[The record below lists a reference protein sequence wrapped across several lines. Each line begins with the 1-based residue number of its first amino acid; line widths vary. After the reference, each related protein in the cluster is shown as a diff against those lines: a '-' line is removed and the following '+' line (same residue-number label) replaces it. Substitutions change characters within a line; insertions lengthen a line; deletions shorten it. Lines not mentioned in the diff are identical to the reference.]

1 MKMTDTM
8 QTSEGRRRHGGVVG
22 PVILIGAGIVILLAN
37 LGRLNWDVLG
47 TLFRLWPVLLI
58 AIGLDI
64 LIGRRSAIA
73 SVLIALLLLGV
84 LGWVILA
91 GGVAPVTGTLLPS
104 ETVSL
109 PLEGAARG
117 EISISSGVGEL
128 RISPADEGAN
138 LIEGQVVLAQG
149 EQAIVN
155 HNRSN
160 DTLSFSLRSQGTP
173 SVWWPGFRDHSKIW
187 DLKLNPDVPLTLE
200 LNGGV
205 GDVTVD
211 LQRTKLTSLT
221 AKGGI
226 GNGTFT
232 LPRQGRVSATINGGI
247 GNLTVIIPA
256 GMAAHVHVNSG
267 LGQVAVTGSFQYQ
280 DNDYTSPG
288 YDSATDRVDVQVDG
302 GIGNVTV
309 RATNES

>member
-1 MKMTDTM
+1 MTDTM
-8 QTSEGRRRHGGVVG
+8 QTSDSRRRHGGVVG

-37 LGRLNWDVLG
+37 MGRLNWDVWG

-64 LIGRRSAIA
+64 LIGRRSAVA
-73 SVLIALLLLGV
+73 SALIALLLLGV

-91 GGVAPVTGTLLPS
+91 GGLSPVTGTALPS
-104 ETVSL
+104 ETVSQ

-117 EISISSGVGEL
+117 EISILSGVGEL

-138 LIEGQVVLAQG
+138 LIEGRVMLAQG

-155 HNRSN
+155 HSQSN
-160 DTLSFSLRSQGTP
+160 DTMSFSLRSQGTP
-173 SVWWPGFRDHSKIW
+173 SVWWPGIRDHGKIW
-187 DLKLNPDVPLTLE
+187 DLKINRDLPLTLN

-211 LQRTKLTSLT
+211 LLRTKLTNLT
-221 AKGGI
+221 VKGGI

-232 LPRQGRVSATINGGI
+232 LPRQGQVSASINAGI

-267 LGQVAVTGSFQYQ
+267 LGQVAVTGSFQRR

-288 YDSATDRVDVQVDG
+288 YDSAADRVDLQVDG